1 MIRSM
6 PIRKTLVWSLSLWKT
21 KILWIDTEE
30 KIKKIQEELPGD
42 AFSQVTFCTSQTT
55 YLEFFNSQVS
65 KAKAMERLGQLFNI
79 RQEEMIAVGDGLN
92 DLPMIEYAGLGVA
105 MENAPDGV
113 KESADYITAR
123 TNNEDGVAEVLEK
136 FVL

>member
-1 MIRSM
+1 
-6 PIRKTLVWSLSLWKT
+6 
-21 KILWIDTEE
+21 
-30 KIKKIQEELPGD
+30 
-42 AFSQVTFCTSQTT
+42 
-55 YLEFFNSQVS
+55 
-65 KAKAMERLGQLFNI
+65 
-79 RQEEMIAVGDGLN
+79 MIAVGDGLN

>member
-1 MIRSM
+1 MSFGDGENDLSMIRM
-6 PIRKTLVWSLSLWKT
+6 
-21 KILWIDTEE
+21 
-30 KIKKIQEELPGD
+30 
-42 AFSQVTFCTSQTT
+42 
-55 YLEFFNSQVS
+55 
-65 KAKAMERLGQLFNI
+65 
-79 RQEEMIAVGDGLN
+79 
-92 DLPMIEYAGLGVA
+92 AGIGVA

>member
-1 MIRSM
+1 
-6 PIRKTLVWSLSLWKT
+6 
-21 KILWIDTEE
+21 
-30 KIKKIQEELPGD
+30 
-42 AFSQVTFCTSQTT
+42 
-55 YLEFFNSQVS
+55 
-65 KAKAMERLGQLFNI
+65 MERLGQLFNI